1 MDYFY
6 GEILAIIRFQLIQN
20 DWSDGQVAEERNIH
34 MQNMEHLI
42 ALENRNGVVH
52 ICTSEEVAG
61 ALRFALQ
68 SPKIV
73 IGFPDSFSV
82 GPLWSLN
89 DKIGQNFRKQW
100 LFDCFINE
108 EKEIDYEKNFTN
120 TLCQI
125 NSIPK
130 HVPIYIW
137 YSNNACE
144 QTGLR
149 YYLYLMREKQN
160 KVFLLNCSELND
172 NPKQTFHYTDRLDSI
187 VLKDIFEKS
196 KEIEALCDEQHY
208 QLQREWE
215 KLSETKEVLRIW
227 INDGIQSV
235 PENYYDLLIIET
247 IEKLHQQQ
255 RVKDYILCG
264 ILVGEILSKMVE
276 TADGTMDD
284 RFLEYRIRQLIN
296 NGVFESNGDPKSM
309 RHYSVKIR

>member
-1 MDYFY
+1 M
-6 GEILAIIRFQLIQN
+6 RFQLIQN

-34 MQNMEHLI
+34 MQNMEHLM

-68 SPKIV
+68 SPNIV

-82 GPLWSLN
+82 GPLWALN

-108 EKEIDYEKNFTN
+108 EKDIDYEKNFTN

-137 YSNNACE
+137 YSNNAGE

-149 YYLYLMREKQN
+149 YSLYLMREKQN
-160 KVFLLNCSELND
+160 KVFLLNCSERND
-172 NPKQTFHYTDRLDSI
+172 NPKQTFHYTDRLDSN

-196 KEIEALCDEQHY
+196 KEIEALCDEQRY

-235 PENYYDLLIIET
+235 PEIYYDLLIIET

-255 RVKDYILCG
+255 SVKDFILCG
-264 ILVGEILSKMVE
+264 KLVVEILSKMVE
-276 TADGTMDD
+276 TVDGMMDD
-284 RFLEYRIRQLIN
+284 RFLEYRIRQLIT
-296 NGVFESNGDPKSM
+296 NGVFESNGVPKSM
-309 RHYSVKIR
+309 RHYSVKMR

>member
-1 MDYFY
+1 M
-6 GEILAIIRFQLIQN
+6 AIIRFQLIQN

-137 YSNNACE
+137 YSNNVGE

-227 INDGIQSV
+227 INNGIQSV

-309 RHYSVKIR
+309 RHYSVKMR